1 MMKMTMHLFT
11 ATMTM
16 MMKTNKIIG
25 MNSTGAFQLNIL
37 YFYVV
42 FSAEGDGHTDKP
54 PVKIGFH
61 TIWHI
66 RPSTVGILH
75 GCFLMLWNIIQ

>member
-1 MMKMTMHLFT
+1 MMKMTMHLLT
-11 ATMTM
+11 TTMTM

-42 FSAEGDGHTDKP
+42 FKVTPLHTLSR
-54 PVKIGFH
+54 G
-61 TIWHI
+61 
-66 RPSTVGILH
+66 
-75 GCFLMLWNIIQ
+75 